1 MFFNNVI
8 LPTGEIAYGTDIQRG
23 DRILAYDSSSAYVK
37 NVRVCEGTDIYKIS
51 TSKSKIPLY
60 VCGSSK
66 VLIDKKSDFIDV
78 DANDLS
84 SLSHSKLLSRKYKL
98 PFSDAVEFST
108 NNELPMEPYMFGL
121 LLFNS
126 SCTASLIRM
135 AIPKQL
141 LPMVD
146 EYLDSQGLK
155 KRKMILDNDASNSY
169 FLTNNEENKG
179 RLIPI
184 YEVFES
190 LNLAG
195 VTVKNRFIP
204 EIYKTSSVRNRL
216 SLLAAICD
224 SSAYVNQNS
233 YQFTTASLQIAKD
246 ICFIAKSVGLIAN
259 YSPSKKNGKQY
270 YFASI
275 KGNTAKIPCLIKK
288 PKCLQKIDT
297 SNSFTPSIE
306 SIGKGDFLCIET
318 DRPYLTE
325 DFVVAI

>member
-8 LPTGEIAYGTDIQRG
+8 LPTGAITSGTDIQRG

-37 NVRVCEGTDIYKIS
+37 NVEICEGTEIYKIS

-60 VCGSSK
+60 VCDSSK
-66 VLIDKKSDFIDV
+66 VLIDKESDFIDV
-78 DANDLS
+78 DANILS
-84 SLSHSKLLSRKYKL
+84 SLSHSKLLSRKYRL
-98 PFSDAVEFST
+98 PFSNAVEFSA

-135 AIPKQL
+135 AISKQL

-155 KRKMILDNDASNSY
+155 KRKMIPDNDASNSY

-179 RLIPI
+179 RRIPI
-184 YEVFES
+184 FEVFES

-195 VTVKNRFIP
+195 VMVKDRFIP
-204 EIYKTSSVRNRL
+204 EIYKTSSVNNRL
-216 SLLAAICD
+216 ALLAAICD

-275 KGNTAKIPCLIKK
+275 KGNTAEIPCLIKK
-288 PKCLQKIDT
+288 PKCPQRIDT

-306 SIGKGDFLCIET
+306 SIGKGDFLFIET